1 MSENGVWMVKCE
13 IVSGISYS
21 PEFLSNNNV
30 MPNHVRLS
38 ATETVFRKRLK
49 THLFRQYYM

>member
-21 PEFLSNNNV
+21 PEFLSNTQIKYNN
-30 MPNHVRLS
+30 
-38 ATETVFRKRLK
+38 
-49 THLFRQYYM
+49 